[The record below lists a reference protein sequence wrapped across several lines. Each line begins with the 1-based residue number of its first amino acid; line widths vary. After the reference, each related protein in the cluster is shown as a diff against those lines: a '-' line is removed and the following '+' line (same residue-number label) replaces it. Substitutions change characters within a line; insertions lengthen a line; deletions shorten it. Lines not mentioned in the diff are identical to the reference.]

1 MRAHVDE
8 LAHSWHE
15 EGQAPVQPALLGIAT
30 GAFVDERD
38 DWQASIR
45 RAHAEGW
52 RSLEL
57 TAITEERFR
66 ALATLIAD
74 RGLLDGFAR
83 VSLHAPARFGAP
95 AADLAPMLDLFP
107 YDLILHPDLWVQVDG
122 VARLG
127 RRAVFENM
135 DVAKSFGRGVADLRE
150 VFGLFPEAGFCLDVA
165 HVWTNDRT
173 LRLGHELLDEL
184 GDRLRQLHVS
194 GIEPDGTHRPT
205 TQRDLDLYAPLLERC
220 RSFPWVLEA
229 VLAEDA
235 RCLP

>member
-1 MRAHVDE
+1 MRTSVDE
-8 LAHSWHE
+8 LAHTRHE
-15 EGQAPVQPALLGIAT
+15 EGQAPVRTPLLGIAT

-38 DWQASIR
+38 DWQASIH

-66 ALATLIAD
+66 ALATLTAD

-83 VSLHAPARFGAP
+83 VSVHAPARFDAP
-95 AADLAPMLDLFP
+95 AADLAPMLELLP
-107 YDLILHPDLWVQVDG
+107 YDQILHPDMWVQVDE
-122 VARLG
+122 VAGLG
-127 RRAVFENM
+127 GRAVFENM
-135 DVAKSFGRGVADLRE
+135 DVAKSYGQGLADLRE
-150 VFGLFPEAGFCLDVA
+150 VFGRFPEAGFCLDVA

-205 TQRDLDLYAPLLERC
+205 TQRDLDLYEPLLERC
-220 RSFPWVLEA
+220 RNVPWVLEA